1 MADKKPAKKKAAPK
15 AKKERGDIKI
25 VIGAKGAIPAEA
37 GVELWQLDGEEV
49 TAKGD
54 RYMEA
59 RITTSALYELGW
71 IKRKHK

>member
-1 MADKKPAKKKAAPK
+1 MADKKPAKKKATSK
-15 AKKERGDIKI
+15 AKQQRGDIKI
-25 VIGAKGAIPAEA
+25 VIGAKGTIPPEK
-37 GVELWQLDGEEV
+37 GVELWQLEGEEV